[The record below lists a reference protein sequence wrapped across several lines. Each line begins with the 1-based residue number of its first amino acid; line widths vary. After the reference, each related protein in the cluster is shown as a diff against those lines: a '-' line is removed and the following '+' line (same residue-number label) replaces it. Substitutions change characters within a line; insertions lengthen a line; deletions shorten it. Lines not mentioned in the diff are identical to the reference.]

1 MKNCG
6 SAPLHGLTEYL
17 HERQGSVRASASVH
31 QQRAGTSICRT
42 PRTSAARRRRR
53 LRRVRLYDMF
63 LPSSHLRLAPINQS
77 GLQCRGSSICRARRE
92 RERERSEDLPGGLYA
107 CICVPFPFQPKTPRR
122 GGMPRED
129 DGRGRN
135 GILLRGGG
143 QKLDAAAAACQ
154 LGRSLVFVG

>member
-1 MKNCG
+1 MSGKAP
-6 SAPLHGLTEYL
+6 SARPRPSTSS
-17 HERQGSVRASASVH
+17 ERVHPFVGHRGHQRRGGGGDYDVYDCTTCSFLPPISVSHRSINLVCSAEGAASAEH
-31 QQRAGTSICRT
+31 EERE
-42 PRTSAARRRRR
+42 
-53 LRRVRLYDMF
+53 
-63 LPSSHLRLAPINQS
+63 
-77 GLQCRGSSICRARRE
+77 RE